1 MQAAELVYVV
11 VLLAILLLE
20 GCPAFLADKGGFKK
34 THDLSYERSCCSF
47 RPTIVCNAKFCAA
60 KWLQISPIHQ
70 TQHWMR
76 HCRSLQQ
83 NQKNTFFHLASKT
96 LRLAP
101 ASVSHSRVLRGNQC
115 HRQDLH
121 NSGCSTETRETS
133 QENSS
138 ACILGKACMC
148 RPAPGR
154 CWSRGRVEI
163 SALSQSWIQCRQTLL
178 QALRQIL

>member
-1 MQAAELVYVV
+1 M
-11 VLLAILLLE
+11 VLLALPRACLL
-20 GCPAFLADKGGFKK
+20 K
-34 THDLSYERSCCSF
+34 THLFMKDVFVYVDLHGF
-47 RPTIVCNAKFCAA
+47 R
-60 KWLQISPIHQ
+60 LQRSPIHQ
-70 TQHWMR
+70 TQHQMR

-83 NQKNTFFHLASKT
+83 NQKHTFFHLASKT

-163 SALSQSWIQCRQTLL
+163 SALS
-178 QALRQIL
+178 